1 MRICTTVTSSMASM
15 SGRVPDQRAGEAP
28 LRRPAPGRGAW
39 VVRGASPS
47 PDVVLVG
54 SGQQVAVAMAVA
66 ELLTGDGVAARVVAV
81 ATGPDA
87 GPGDGSGIDGSGIDG
102 SGIDGSGHDGLVPPG
117 VPCVTVCGDGC
128 PETLEGIRLSAH
140 DAIAAATQGW

>member
-1 MRICTTVTSSMASM
+1 MRICTTVTSSMMSM

-81 ATGPDA
+81 ATGHGA
-87 GPGDGSGIDGSGIDG
+87 GPADRSGIDRLGI
-102 SGIDGSGHDGLVPPG
+102 DGLVPPG

-140 DAIAAATQGW
+140 DAIAAGTQGW

>member
-1 MRICTTVTSSMASM
+1 MRICTTVTSSMTSM

-28 LRRPAPGRGAW
+28 LRHPAPGRGAW

-81 ATGPDA
+81 ATGPGA
-87 GPGDGSGIDGSGIDG
+87 GPADRSGIDGLGIDG
-102 SGIDGSGHDGLVPPG
+102 LGIDGLVPPG